1 MTNKARKYI
10 KAFAA
15 MLCCAAVIFSAVL
28 CAHAASPTYN
38 MSADYKGGKYYENFR
53 EVDLVGDGARDT
65 LAIALSQLGYHEG
78 NDDAGRDGLSI
89 DGDRDYVE
97 YNVLYGKL
105 DNNQGNGISY
115 GYYWCASFVNWCL
128 RQAEVS
134 KEASAAAEVSCRRWL
149 AACKDSG
156 IYNEKEGYIPKS
168 ADIVFF
174 KEADSAVTSTHM
186 GLVLYCE
193 GDTVYT
199 IEGNTSNGSEFSTN
213 GNYVALKSYSLS
225 SSYIVGYAT
234 PKYTRAEGIGELDYS
249 GKTFGAGKYI
259 ATADISIYSDNSFTA
274 EIGKIDAFSIF
285 EVERVENN
293 ALYINGGCVKAE
305 NIKQMTAK
313 NNIRS
318 ISYLNS
324 SGKKLYSNQ
333 YAERGAEVVI
343 TSEIPERSAA
353 SFVGWLINGTD
364 EMIAPGDTV
373 VLEDSLE
380 LCAIYDDT
388 KPPEDVTETNTAE
401 SEEVTTESVSTTVH
415 TTENTTENSTE
426 SITEISTEQIEVA
439 SESNN
444 PPVSASPTLIGGCAA
459 TVGAGY
465 GLIAA
470 SLLSGTFLIQKKTN
484 TNKHKD
490 KK

>member
-1 MTNKARKYI
+1 MMNKARKYI
-10 KAFAA
+10 KIIAA

-38 MSADYKGGKYYENFR
+38 MSADYKGGRYYENFR

-249 GKTFGAGKYI
+249 GKTFGVGKYI

-333 YAERGAEVVI
+333 YAERGAEVLI
-343 TSEIPERSAA
+343 TSEIPERSSA

-364 EMIAPGDTV
+364 EMISPGETF
-373 VLEDSLE
+373 VLSDNVE
-380 LCAIYDDT
+380 LYAIYDDT
-388 KPPEDVTETNTAE
+388 RPEDITETNTAE
-401 SEEVTTESVSTTVH
+401 SEEITTEALAVTTASVTNEKTERV
-415 TTENTTENSTE
+415 TENITEGETE
-426 SITEISTEQIEVA
+426 SFTEQVEIA
-439 SESNN
+439 SESNQAS
-444 PPVSASPTLIGGCAA
+444 VSAPQGLLGGCTS
-459 TVGAGY
+459 TVGAVY
-465 GLIAA
+465 GVATIIAIAA
-470 SLLSGTFLIQKKTN
+470 GIFLRKRKN
-484 TNKHKD
+484 MV
-490 KK
+490 

>member
-1 MTNKARKYI
+1 M
-10 KAFAA
+10 
-15 MLCCAAVIFSAVL
+15 
-28 CAHAASPTYN
+28 
-38 MSADYKGGKYYENFR
+38 
-53 EVDLVGDGARDT
+53 
-65 LAIALSQLGYHEG
+65 
-78 NDDAGRDGLSI
+78 
-89 DGDRDYVE
+89 
-97 YNVLYGKL
+97 
-105 DNNQGNGISY
+105 
-115 GYYWCASFVNWCL
+115 
-128 RQAEVS
+128 
-134 KEASAAAEVSCRRWL
+134 
-149 AACKDSG
+149 
-156 IYNEKEGYIPKS
+156 
-168 ADIVFF
+168 
-174 KEADSAVTSTHM
+174 
-186 GLVLYCE
+186 
-193 GDTVYT
+193 
-199 IEGNTSNGSEFSTN
+199 
-213 GNYVALKSYSLS
+213 ALKSYSLS

-234 PKYTRAEGIGELDYS
+234 PKYTSAEGIGELDYS
-249 GKTFGAGKYI
+249 GKTFGVGKYI
-259 ATADISIYSDNSFTA
+259 ATADISIYSDNSYTA

-343 TSEIPERSAA
+343 TSEIPERSSA

-426 SITEISTEQIEVA
+426 SITEISTEQIEAA
-439 SESNN
+439 SESNQAS
-444 PPVSASPTLIGGCAA
+444 VSAPQGLLGGCTS
-459 TVGAGY
+459 TVGAVY
-465 GLIAA
+465 GVATIIAIAA
-470 SLLSGTFLIQKKTN
+470 GIFLRKRKN
-484 TNKHKD
+484 MV
-490 KK
+490 